1 MLTEQTP
8 ATRFELSHRSAQIDQ
23 VCGPQPAS
31 AAKPLAAPSVRSV
44 MRLVDTPDSI
54 PQFVDQVAD
63 QIRQWSASID
73 GFSAGEFVAALGD
86 VVIAEAEQETS
97 YSKAAISGMEKA
109 VQQAPAQERAS
120 LETALE
126 MVLDTSSKRIKL
138 AGIQITALQR
148 LMSEFGVSS
157 D

>member
-97 YSKAAISGMEKA
+97 YS
-109 VQQAPAQERAS
+109 
-120 LETALE
+120 TALT
-126 MVLDTSSKRIKL
+126 VPHFT
-138 AGIQITALQR
+138 GNPALQWTKDYVKHCSSR
-148 LMSEFGVSS
+148 CRDLEQWASNAVSGEVIPCTTCL